1 MAGKYRTEDQVQTA
15 KERAVRFVRDVLG
28 DEDRAEEIADE
39 SLDEYAERKGLEIIE
54 NPHRHHPRKD
64 HTLSYQNMS
73 KADLI
78 QRLEEVEGELEEAT
92 DRLNSIAEIVS
103 DEEDDEDEEG
113 QEGEE
118 SEEE

>member
-54 NPHRHHPRKD
+54 NPHRHHPRMD
-64 HTLSYQNMS
+64 HTLSYQNMT

-103 DEEDDEDEEG
+103 DEEDDDEEG
-113 QEGEE
+113 EEGEE
-118 SEEE
+118 SEEEE